1 MNKTAL
7 PMSQPAEAI
16 EKTWYLIY
24 TKPRQEILAQANLER
39 QGYGV
44 YLPKVRLLR
53 RRRGRQEA
61 VVEPLFPR
69 YLFIYLDTQND
80 NWAPIRST
88 FGVAALV
95 RFGAEP
101 AHVPEELVAHLKAQE
116 GQEGLHEWA
125 EPKMKV
131 GDRVRVAEGP
141 LKGIEGI
148 LLAKSG
154 QERVMLLLEMLGTEV
169 RTHLSANKIEPADG
183 Y

>member
-1 MNKTAL
+1 MA
-7 PMSQPAEAI
+7 
-16 EKTWYLIY
+16 
-24 TKPRQEILAQANLER
+24 QENLER

-44 YLPKVRLLR
+44 YLPKVRQMR
-53 RRRGRQEA
+53 RRRGKQEA

-69 YLFIYLDTQND
+69 YLFIHLDTQSD

-88 FGVAALV
+88 FGVASLV
-95 RFGAEP
+95 RFGSEP
-101 AHVPEELVAHLKAQE
+101 AQVPDELVAHLKSQE

-141 LKGIEGI
+141 LKGVEGI

-154 QERVMLLLEMLGTEV
+154 QERVMLLLEMLGKEV
-169 RTHLSANKIEPADG
+169 RTHLTTSQIESADD
-183 Y
+183 